1 MSLHD
6 IIKAQSNLAL
16 GLASTVRTTTFN
28 VQLRLINSNTAVILL
43 YASSQTGVCYFYTS
57 LSCAAA
63 RPHAA
68 TPIYIYRSQSRAQM
82 YVCSTLT
89 STSTQCSDF
98 TRTHQSHFTRI
109 ASSTAHTFES
119 LPMSRKLAK
128 PNVGYNLPSSTTA
141 HPLKYLAECGGK

>member
-1 MSLHD
+1 MPITKPCADVRVLH
-6 IIKAQSNLAL
+6 AH
-16 GLASTVRTTTFN
+16 VTFD
-28 VQLRLINSNTAVILL
+28 
-43 YASSQTGVCYFYTS
+43 
-57 LSCAAA
+57 
-63 RPHAA
+63 
-68 TPIYIYRSQSRAQM
+68 
-82 YVCSTLT
+82 T